1 MEINFKTKG
10 ASTSERGNSF
20 WAATDANMKFNVEA
34 EWLKSVRSTDSKL
47 KPNYGMGNMDSSHE
61 EVVGNKLE
69 LVGPMLDSYLKEI
82 GKSVKNKLCRSNCTG
97 LVSPIALFM
106 PWVIF
111 KHLMVLATGYGGDF
125 NQTKDGKSYSVT
137 FIDFDSLFKVFSPAR
152 FDGENFMK
160 YRVFR
165 KEPDQETGKP
175 TSTYK
180 GRAAVVVSKNTPL
193 IFRYSLKDSKVQVS
207 FYVQRYTENDFA
219 VDASLQTLVNMD

>member
-1 MEINFKTKG
+1 MPFKLHWSCQSHCPFYAIGNFQ
-10 ASTSERGNSF
+10 A
-20 WAATDANMKFNVEA
+20 
-34 EWLKSVRSTDSKL
+34 
-47 KPNYGMGNMDSSHE
+47 
-61 EVVGNKLE
+61 
-69 LVGPMLDSYLKEI
+69 
-82 GKSVKNKLCRSNCTG
+82 C
-97 LVSPIALFM
+97 
-106 PWVIF
+106 
-111 KHLMVLATGYGGDF
+111 
-125 NQTKDGKSYSVT
+125 DGT
-137 FIDFDSLFKVFSPAR
+137 FVDFDSLFKVFSPAS

-207 FYVQRYTENDFA
+207 FCVQQYTENDFA